1 LICRLLLRNGRKI
14 SAIFYGGQGGGKNQ
28 KGSLI
33 EAGYMLKLEL
43 KRGSGKSE
51 ESVYSVKEFSPI
63 WQHKKIRENFNA
75 YYLLCFFVEITEK
88 ISQREDLK
96 ADFSMEDQSSKE
108 IFTVLSN
115 AIFQLEDSLQKN
127 IFVQNCHLILFLGK
141 IMMALG
147 VFPEI
152 QNCALCGD
160 RIDANSLAYQLAPQH
175 GGFICQS
182 CTGDNQRFSIVG
194 NQLVSSL
201 QKISTLKYNEY
212 QTLAVEQLAHVEVL
226 ISYICFQ
233 FGINKSSL
241 NTLSFLISR

>member
-1 LICRLLLRNGRKI
+1 MLTKIEGLILSKTPYGDRHLICRLLLRNGRKI

-96 ADFSMEDQSSKE
+96 ADFSISESVYSP
-108 IFTVLSN
+108 
-115 AIFQLEDSLQKN
+115 
-127 IFVQNCHLILFLGK
+127 FL
-141 IMMALG
+141 
-147 VFPEI
+147 
-152 QNCALCGD
+152 
-160 RIDANSLAYQLAPQH
+160 
-175 GGFICQS
+175 
-182 CTGDNQRFSIVG
+182 
-194 NQLVSSL
+194 
-201 QKISTLKYNEY
+201 
-212 QTLAVEQLAHVEVL
+212 
-226 ISYICFQ
+226 
-233 FGINKSSL
+233 
-241 NTLSFLISR
+241 